1 MNIYR
6 RKFLANTGALTG
18 AALAGN
24 LGTWGVES
32 ARAQAADYKALVCL
46 FFFGGNDS
54 NNMVVP
60 IDDYAQYSAVR
71 TVASNIQLTQA
82 SLLPVD
88 SNIPGNNKKYGL
100 HPNLTSLAPI
110 YTAGK
115 MAILANSGTL
125 LRPTTVAQ
133 YKSGGI
139 YRPPNLFS
147 HSDQQYAWMGL
158 MPGAIVRTGW
168 AGRASDKLKNANTG
182 ALIPSTV
189 SVSGN
194 QVFGMGNSTVPFVI
208 PQNGGVNLSGQ
219 GADAVSKARYTALRA
234 LLVSGTGN
242 TIVDGAAAVMDTA
255 LTAAEAANP
264 FLAATPPVITNA
276 FINPANPAAQLNTGI
291 ANQFKQVARLI
302 EARATLGT
310 HRQFFMVNMGGFDNH
325 SNLLTGQGA
334 LMQTM
339 NDAVAAFYKYT
350 VDAGV
355 ANMVTTFTMSDFSRT
370 FIGNANAGTDHAYGA
385 HHFVLGGAVKGN
397 RMYGTFPTLVPKG
410 PDDSGGNGAWLPT
423 TSTDQIGGTLAAW
436 FGMPAADIDYTFPN
450 LKNFG
455 VSNLGFV

>member
-208 PQNGGVNLSGQ
+208 PQNGGALHGVACAAGKRHGQHDRRWRCRGNGHGVDRGRSGQ
-219 GADAVSKARYTALRA
+219 SVPCRNAAGDHQCVHQSGQSGGPAEHRHRQPVQAGRAADRSARDAGHA
-234 LLVSGTGN
+234 
-242 TIVDGAAAVMDTA
+242 
-255 LTAAEAANP
+255 
-264 FLAATPPVITNA
+264 PPV
-276 FINPANPAAQLNTGI
+276 L
-291 ANQFKQVARLI
+291 
-302 EARATLGT
+302 
-310 HRQFFMVNMGGFDNH
+310 H
-325 SNLLTGQGA
+325 GQHGR
-334 LMQTM
+334 
-339 NDAVAAFYKYT
+339 F
-350 VDAGV
+350 
-355 ANMVTTFTMSDFSRT
+355 R
-370 FIGNANAGTDHAYGA
+370 
-385 HHFVLGGAVKGN
+385 
-397 RMYGTFPTLVPKG
+397 
-410 PDDSGGNGAWLPT
+410 
-423 TSTDQIGGTLAAW
+423 
-436 FGMPAADIDYTFPN
+436 
-450 LKNFG
+450 
-455 VSNLGFV
+455 